1 MLSPEKLIAS
11 FDIDG
16 VLNNYPFTFLDFLK
30 KEFGHDLV
38 SKNEALHAL
47 GRDGY
52 DFHKDAYRK
61 SDYKYQVEI
70 DENILVLTKLFKKLS
85 FGVYVSTSRPFHL
98 YPEMYKNTIDW
109 LVMRKVPFDR
119 LIKKTDLVTEKFLVH
134 LDDEPEH
141 IYKLFDNVENKIFIH
156 LSDQYNKET
165 QILNTQNKI
174 IGISKIN
181 IYGSEVIKQITE
193 KY

>member
-1 MLSPEKLIAS
+1 M
-11 FDIDG
+11 
-16 VLNNYPFTFLDFLK
+16 
-30 KEFGHDLV
+30 
-38 SKNEALHAL
+38 
-47 GRDGY
+47 
-52 DFHKDAYRK
+52 
-61 SDYKYQVEI
+61 
-70 DENILVLTKLFKKLS
+70 
-85 FGVYVSTSRPFHL
+85 STSRPFHL

-134 LDDEPEH
+134 LDDELEH